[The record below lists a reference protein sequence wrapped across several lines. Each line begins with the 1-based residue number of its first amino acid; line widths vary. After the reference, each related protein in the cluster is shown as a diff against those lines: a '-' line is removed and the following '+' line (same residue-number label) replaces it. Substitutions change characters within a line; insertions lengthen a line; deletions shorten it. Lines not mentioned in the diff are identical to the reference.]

1 MEGQNQDTTLA
12 NPNVMNKHR
21 AGADI
26 VNGVLP
32 KVIELCVPGAL
43 IANVCARGD
52 ELMEEG
58 VRFT

>member
-1 MEGQNQDTTLA
+1 MEGQQQDTTLA

-26 VNGVLP
+26 VNSVLP
-32 KVIELCVPGAL
+32 RVLELCVPGAV
-43 IANVCARGD
+43 IAVVCTRGD